1 MELDQNLVIHIV
13 YVLTA
18 PIIAGLLMGIDR
30 KLTARMQNRMGPPLL
45 QPFYDLIKL
54 WGKEPFITNLIQPTL
69 AFGYLAFTFTGIVLI
84 SLQEDLL
91 FILYTVVIA
100 DVCLAIAAYST
111 KSPYSNLGGKRELLS
126 MLAIEPIMVLTA
138 IGVHL
143 ITGSFLISA
152 IFTHPTPLLLVLPAA
167 FAVQII
173 VLVIDMKKSP
183 YDISGSGHAHQALVR
198 GVYTEFSGYT
208 QALVEFGHW
217 LKVYFTLSL
226 ISLFWAQNI
235 IIGAI
240 LAFSLFFVA
249 VLIDNI
255 YPRLDWKDMLKTSWT
270 FGFLLILVN
279 LIILVVFKVIK

>member
-1 MELDQNLVIHIV
+1 MAIDLSLIMHVI
-13 YVLTA
+13 YVLSA
-18 PIIAGLLMGIDR
+18 PFVAGLLTGIDR
-30 KLTARMQNRMGPPLL
+30 ILTARMQSRMGPPIL

-54 WGKEPFITNLIQPTL
+54 WGKEPFITNLMQPIL
-69 AFGYLAFTFTGIVLI
+69 AFAYLAFTFTGIILI

-91 FILYTVVIA
+91 FILYTVVIG

-111 KSPYSNLGGKRELLS
+111 KSPYSNLGGKRELLA
-126 MLAIEPIMVLTA
+126 MLSIEPIMVLTA

-143 ITGSFLISA
+143 VTGSFQISGIVA
-152 IFTHPTPLLLVLPAA
+152 YPTPLLFILPAA
-167 FAVQII
+167 LAVHVI

-183 YDISGSGHAHQALVR
+183 FDISGSSHAHQSLVR

-208 QALVEFGHW
+208 QALVELAHW

-226 ISLFWAQNI
+226 IALFWAQNF
-235 IIGAI
+235 IIGAAI
-240 LAFSLFFVA
+240 AFVLFFVA
-249 VLIDNI
+249 ILIDNL

-279 LIILVVFKVIK
+279 LILIVVFEVI

>member
-1 MELDQNLVIHIV
+1 MANELDIILRAL
-13 YVLTA
+13 YVLSA
-18 PIIAGLLMGIDR
+18 PLIAGIITGIDR
-30 KLTARMQNRMGPPLL
+30 KITARMQSRMGPPLL

-54 WGKEPFITNLIQPTL
+54 WGKDPFITNLIQPTL
-69 AFGYLAFTFTGIVLI
+69 AFGYLVFTVTGIALI
-84 SLQEDLL
+84 ALQEDLL
-91 FILYTVVIA
+91 FILYTVLIA

-111 KSPYSNLGGKRELLS
+111 KSPYSNLGGKRELLA
-126 MLAIEPIMVLTA
+126 MLSIEPIMVLTA

-143 ITGSFLISA
+143 VTGSFQIASIYA
-152 IFTHPTPLLLVLPAA
+152 YSTPLLFILPAA

-183 YDISGSGHAHQALVR
+183 FDISGSSHAHQSLVR

-208 QALVEFGHW
+208 QALVEMGHW

-226 ISLFWAQNI
+226 ISLFWAQNF
-235 IIGAI
+235 IIGAAI
-240 LAFSLFFVA
+240 SLVLFFIA

-255 YPRLDWKDMLKTSWT
+255 YPRLDWKDMLKTTWT

-279 LIILVVFKVIK
+279 LIVIVVFKVI